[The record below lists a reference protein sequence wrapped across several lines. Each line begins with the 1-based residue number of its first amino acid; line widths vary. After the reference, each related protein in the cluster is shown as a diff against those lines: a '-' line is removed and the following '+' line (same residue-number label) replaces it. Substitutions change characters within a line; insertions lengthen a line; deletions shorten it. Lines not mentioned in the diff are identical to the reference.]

1 MRLNDRSENELVKG
15 EDDENPRVILDV
27 TINCTSA
34 DEIPQQSA
42 KGKGKKKK
50 RKWDHFW
57 SKNLTVFALRSD
69 GKLVTNRTIA

>member
-1 MRLNDRSENELVKG
+1 MRLDDRSENELVKG
-15 EDDENPRVILDV
+15 DEDENPRVILDV

-34 DEIPQQSA
+34 EENPQQQA